1 MSRRGIRDVTEEP
14 RQIDEVTHELPCARC
29 GYILRGLAESGAC
42 PECGEAIETSLKGN
56 LLRAADPRWL
66 KTVARGVGWTA
77 WGVRYVFL
85 GFLFVLLVLFG
96 GEPFYYWLDET
107 SSLLEVIKTL
117 GYVVSGLW
125 MLTPIVIAVGWWM
138 VAAPEPRD
146 EDAGSGYSVV
156 RRVLAALVV
165 PALGLWF
172 GLSSKGLTTSWP
184 AVTKISVIHLCLLI
198 VLAQVW
204 TMHQRLIALNGRLAK
219 QPRHGYVR
227 RSGWRRWMA
236 FLLPL
241 VFLILY
247 WIGPLRS
254 LRGPQS
260 GWSLPNDKS
269 HFAFFF
275 ITFLFWLS
283 TAHIV
288 GKYRPSIR
296 NECAEAQRARAEAT

>member
-1 MSRRGIRDVTEEP
+1 VTDEP
-14 RQIDEVTHELPCARC
+14 RQVDEVTYELSCARC
-29 GYILRGLAESGAC
+29 GYILCGLAASGAC

-85 GFLFVLLVLFG
+85 GLLLFLLVLIG
-96 GEPFYYWLDET
+96 GEPFYWLDET
-107 SSLLEVIKTL
+107 SSLLEVIEIL
-117 GYVVSGLW
+117 RYVVSVLW
-125 MLTPIVIAVGWWM
+125 MLTPIVVAVGLWM

-146 EDAGSGYSVV
+146 EDAGSEYSVV

-172 GLSSKGLTTSWP
+172 GLSRAGLTPSWP
-184 AVTKISVIHLCLLI
+184 AVTKIIVIHLCLLI

-204 TMHQRLIALNGRLAK
+204 TMQQRLIALNGRLAK
-219 QPRHGYVR
+219 QPRRGYVR

-254 LRGPQS
+254 LRGPQT
-260 GWSLPNDKS
+260 GWTLPDDDS
-269 HFAFFF
+269 HSAFFL
-275 ITFLFWLS
+275 IAFLVWLS
-283 TAHIV
+283 TAHRV
-288 GKYRPSIR
+288 GQYRPSIR